1 MLVLEM
7 HDKIKASSLCERN
20 KPFAQ
25 CVTIHQF
32 KPSWQEWGDIWIFAY
47 LRRKIGSGDDHA
59 F

>member
-32 KPSWQEWGDIWIFAY
+32 KPSWQEWGDIWT
-47 LRRKIGSGDDHA
+47 GQSGEKVLDSELKC
-59 F
+59 